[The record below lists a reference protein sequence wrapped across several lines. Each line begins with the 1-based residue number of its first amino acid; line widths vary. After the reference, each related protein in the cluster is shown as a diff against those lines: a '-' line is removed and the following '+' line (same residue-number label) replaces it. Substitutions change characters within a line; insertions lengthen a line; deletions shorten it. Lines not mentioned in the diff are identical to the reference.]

1 MTRKIPKIATADY
14 EVGRGK
20 PPKASRFKPG
30 QSGNPG
36 GRKKG
41 SRNFKTMFLE
51 VLEADT
57 EITEKGRGRI
67 VPTIQ
72 ALMLSQVQEG
82 LRGKLRAID
91 SIFARYERYTE
102 FNAEQTDE
110 LPEDDEM
117 LLQHALAA
125 YAGRKTPVA
134 SKSQI
139 LPQADDDEDDDK
151 EHDHG

>member
-1 MTRKIPKIATADY
+1 MTRKTPKTPATDY

-41 SRNFKTMFLE
+41 SLNFKTMLLE
-51 VLEADT
+51 VLEAEM
-57 EITEKGRGRI
+57 EITEKGRGRRI
-67 VPTIQ
+67 PTVQ

-91 SIFARYERYTE
+91 SMLDRYERY
-102 FNAEQTDE
+102 ADVDADQDDE
-110 LPEDDEM
+110 LPEDDEA
-117 LLQHALAA
+117 LLQRVLADHA
-125 YAGRKTPVA
+125 RQKTPAA
-134 SKSQI
+134 SKSVIPLQ
-139 LPQADDDEDDDK
+139 QADDDDAE

>member
-1 MTRKIPKIATADY
+1 MTRKTPKIAAIDY

-41 SRNFKTMFLE
+41 SLNFKTMLLE
-51 VLEADT
+51 VLEAEM
-57 EITEKGRGRI
+57 EITEKGRGRR
-67 VPTIQ
+67 VPTVQ

-91 SIFARYERYTE
+91 SMLDRYERYADVD
-102 FNAEQTDE
+102 AEQADE
-110 LPEDDEM
+110 LPEDDEA
-117 LLQHALAA
+117 LLQRVLAA
-125 YAGRKTPVA
+125 HVCQKTPLA
-134 SKSQI
+134 SKFVIPPQ
-139 LPQADDDEDDDK
+139 QADDDEDE

>member
-1 MTRKIPKIATADY
+1 MTRKTPKNPATDY

-57 EITEKGRGRI
+57 EITEKGRGRT
-67 VPTIQ
+67 VPAIQ
-72 ALMLSQVQEG
+72 ALILSQVQEG

-91 SIFARYERYTE
+91 SIFARYERYADVD
-102 FNAEQTDE
+102 AEQVEE
-110 LPEDDEM
+110 LPEEDRA
-117 LLQHALAA
+117 LLQHVLAG
-125 YAGRKTPVA
+125 YAGQKTPLA
-134 SKSQI
+134 TKSQAP
-139 LPQADDDEDDDK
+139 PQQAEDE
-151 EHDHG
+151 EHDHE